1 MNSITLHICCGMCR
15 WASTCQTIG
24 MNIGYFTSF
33 TAFLA
38 LNDAGFCNKYLRR
51 GDAAS
56 ERGILSLTA
65 YLRFWG
71 WVYLIV
77 TIGIALFKRET
88 NSAQKGT
95 LPDRSL
101 SHCNALNHEHTR
113 CTSIVSSMGHLDLS
127 HNHGSALRSCSERE
141 VKILRFIPLKY
152 SAEVPCEFEV
162 LYMSCRR

>member
-1 MNSITLHICCGMCR
+1 VSRRCLGQQSRDRMALPFHQAESIHHVLCGPVNNTWQLHVCWNAALRHDPLHVACS

-51 GDAAS
+51 ASARAAT
-56 ERGILSLTA
+56 GILSLTA

-77 TIGIALFKRET
+77 TVGIALFKREVNFPT
-88 NSAQKGT
+88 QKG
-95 LPDRSL
+95 
-101 SHCNALNHEHTR
+101 
-113 CTSIVSSMGHLDLS
+113 
-127 HNHGSALRSCSERE
+127 ERR
-141 VKILRFIPLKY
+141 I
-152 SAEVPCEFEV
+152 
-162 LYMSCRR
+162 